1 MALAAISTAN
11 TAPFAI
17 VFFVL
22 ISLFIIGR
30 IEALAV
36 NRLPRYHFSGMILTR
51 RDFAR
56 IALASIPA
64 AAALAAPD
72 SKIDGVQIGAI
83 SYSFRDL
90 PPAQIIPAMLKIGL
104 SEVELMSNHAEA
116 LAGAP
121 IVAGGRA
128 QTSAPEMRAAQQALR
143 EWRAAAKPD
152 QFAPVRKMFT
162 DAGIDLRI
170 LCYNMGVNIADD
182 EIDYA
187 FRMARALGAKAIS
200 SSSTVTVAKRVAP
213 IADRY
218 KLPWG
223 AHGHDNIEDPE
234 QFATPEVFSKVMAL
248 GEYMW
253 VNLDIGHF
261 TAAGFDA
268 VAYIKENH
276 ARITNLHLKD
286 RKKSPVGQQTPIQN
300 NNYPWGQGETPIKEV
315 LQLLKKEKYNIPAN
329 IEYEY
334 NARATA
340 DTVTEVARC
349 FDYAK
354 KALQG

>member
-1 MALAAISTAN
+1 MKT
-11 TAPFAI
+11 
-17 VFFVL
+17 
-22 ISLFIIGR
+22 
-30 IEALAV
+30 
-36 NRLPRYHFSGMILTR
+36 LTR
-51 RDFAR
+51 RDFTR

-72 SKIDGVQIGAI
+72 SKIDGVQIGVI

-90 PPAQIIPAMLKIGL
+90 PPAQIIPSMLKIGL

-121 IVAGGRA
+121 A
-128 QTSAPEMRAAQQALR
+128 TTDQQALR
-143 EWRAAAKPD
+143 EWRAAARPD
-152 QFAPVRKMFT
+152 RFTPVRKMFT

-223 AHGHDNIEDPE
+223 AHGHDTIKDPE

-248 GEYMW
+248 GKYMW

-286 RKKSPVGQQTPIQN
+286 RKKSHVGQQTPIQN
-300 NNYPWGQGETPIKEV
+300 NNYPWGEGETPIKEV
-315 LQLLKKEKYNIPAN
+315 LQLLRKEKYDIPAN

-349 FDYAK
+349 FEYAK